1 MLVLG
6 IETSCDETGVAIYDS
21 EHGLLAHKLYS
32 QVKMHAEFGGVVP
45 ELAARSHVENIDFI
59 ISKAMK
65 DAKINFE
72 QIDLE
77 KIKIENSLLQQQQES
92 LVSEKA
98 DLIKKNEA
106 AKEQIEA
113 ILERIKN
120 IE

>member
-1 MLVLG
+1 MSKITEQLQDLKLS
-6 IETSCDETGVAIYDS
+6 IDS
-21 EHGLLAHKLYS
+21 IKE
-32 QVKMHAEFGGVVP
+32 V
-45 ELAARSHVENIDFI
+45 
-59 ISKAMK
+59 MK
-65 DAKINFE
+65 
-72 QIDLE
+72 

>member
-1 MLVLG
+1 MSNITEQLQDL
-6 IETSCDETGVAIYDS
+6 
-21 EHGLLAHKLYS
+21 KLS
-32 QVKMHAEFGGVVP
+32 ID
-45 ELAARSHVENIDFI
+45 NI
-59 ISKAMK
+59 KEVMK
-65 DAKINFE
+65 
-72 QIDLE
+72 

>member
-1 MLVLG
+1 MPKITEQLQDL
-6 IETSCDETGVAIYDS
+6 
-21 EHGLLAHKLYS
+21 KLS
-32 QVKMHAEFGGVVP
+32 ID
-45 ELAARSHVENIDFI
+45 NI
-59 ISKAMK
+59 KEVMK
-65 DAKINFE
+65 
-72 QIDLE
+72 

-98 DLIKKNEA
+98 DLIKKNET

>member
-1 MLVLG
+1 MSKITEQLQDL
-6 IETSCDETGVAIYDS
+6 
-21 EHGLLAHKLYS
+21 KLS
-32 QVKMHAEFGGVVP
+32 ID
-45 ELAARSHVENIDFI
+45 NI
-59 ISKAMK
+59 KEVMK
-65 DAKINFE
+65 
-72 QIDLE
+72 

-113 ILERIKN
+113 ILGRIKN

>member
-1 MLVLG
+1 MSKITEQLQDL
-6 IETSCDETGVAIYDS
+6 
-21 EHGLLAHKLYS
+21 KLS
-32 QVKMHAEFGGVVP
+32 ID
-45 ELAARSHVENIDFI
+45 NI
-59 ISKAMK
+59 KEVMK
-65 DAKINFE
+65 
-72 QIDLE
+72 

-106 AKEQIEA
+106 AKEKIEA

>member
-1 MLVLG
+1 MSKITEQLQDL
-6 IETSCDETGVAIYDS
+6 
-21 EHGLLAHKLYS
+21 KLS
-32 QVKMHAEFGGVVP
+32 IDNIKEVVK
-45 ELAARSHVENIDFI
+45 
-59 ISKAMK
+59 
-65 DAKINFE
+65 
-72 QIDLE
+72 

-113 ILERIKN
+113 TLERIKN

>member
-1 MLVLG
+1 MSKITEQLQDLKLSIDNIKEVL
-6 IETSCDETGVAIYDS
+6 
-21 EHGLLAHKLYS
+21 K
-32 QVKMHAEFGGVVP
+32 
-45 ELAARSHVENIDFI
+45 
-59 ISKAMK
+59 
-65 DAKINFE
+65 
-72 QIDLE
+72 

>member
-1 MLVLG
+1 MSKITEQLQDL
-6 IETSCDETGVAIYDS
+6 
-21 EHGLLAHKLYS
+21 KLS
-32 QVKMHAEFGGVVP
+32 VD
-45 ELAARSHVENIDFI
+45 NIKEVI
-59 ISKAMK
+59 K
-65 DAKINFE
+65 
-72 QIDLE
+72 

>member
-1 MLVLG
+1 MSKITEQLQDLKLSIDNIKEVL
-6 IETSCDETGVAIYDS
+6 
-21 EHGLLAHKLYS
+21 K
-32 QVKMHAEFGGVVP
+32 
-45 ELAARSHVENIDFI
+45 
-59 ISKAMK
+59 
-65 DAKINFE
+65 
-72 QIDLE
+72 

-113 ILERIKN
+113 ILERSKN

>member
-1 MLVLG
+1 MSKITEQLQDL
-6 IETSCDETGVAIYDS
+6 
-21 EHGLLAHKLYS
+21 KLS
-32 QVKMHAEFGGVVP
+32 IDNIKEVVK
-45 ELAARSHVENIDFI
+45 
-59 ISKAMK
+59 
-65 DAKINFE
+65 
-72 QIDLE
+72 

>member
-1 MLVLG
+1 MSKITEQLQDL
-6 IETSCDETGVAIYDS
+6 
-21 EHGLLAHKLYS
+21 KLS
-32 QVKMHAEFGGVVP
+32 ID
-45 ELAARSHVENIDFI
+45 NI
-59 ISKAMK
+59 KEVMK
-65 DAKINFE
+65 
-72 QIDLE
+72 

-106 AKEQIEA
+106 PKEQIES